1 MQTTVY
7 LKAFV
12 IKNNVR
18 MEPEKVNTRSFS
30 PTMVRSSE
38 AASLFQ
44 GAEFAKGFAY
54 RRIFRFAMKEG
65 RDRQLKI
72 KPKVVDSNGQTG

>member
-30 PTMVRSSE
+30 PAMVRSSE

-44 GAEFAKGFAY
+44 GAEFAKGFCVSENFQV
-54 RRIFRFAMKEG
+54 RHEG
-65 RDRQLKI
+65 GTRSSI
-72 KPKVVDSNGQTG
+72 KNQA